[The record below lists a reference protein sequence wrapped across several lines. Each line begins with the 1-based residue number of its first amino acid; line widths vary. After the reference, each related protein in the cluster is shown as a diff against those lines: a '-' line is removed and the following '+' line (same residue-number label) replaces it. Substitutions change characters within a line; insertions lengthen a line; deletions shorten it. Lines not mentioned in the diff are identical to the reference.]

1 MNQTHFFFALRIP
14 EETKLIMKK
23 HGEKLKERIP
33 FSRWV
38 HHEDLHITL
47 AFLGDAP
54 SEKLLIAEKNVK
66 EALKN
71 SNTFNLQINQL
82 GIFGRVESPRIFWAD
97 TSESRELQDLRKK
110 VYTACV
116 DAGFQLETRPFR
128 PHITIARKWKGE
140 EGFQMELLEIW
151 KKLQPEPLMFDA
163 AEVVLYQTHLHKTPK
178 YEPITRFPLTSLSL

>member
-23 HGEKLKERIP
+23 YGEKLKESIP
-33 FSRWV
+33 FSLWV

-54 SEKLLIAEKNVK
+54 SEKLLLAEKNVK
-66 EALKN
+66 VALGN

-82 GIFGRVESPRIFWAD
+82 GIFGRKESPRIFFAD

-110 VYTACV
+110 VFMACEE
-116 DAGFQLETRPFR
+116 AGFQLETRPFR

-140 EGFQMELLEIW
+140 GEFQMEFLEIW
-151 KKLQPEPLMFDA
+151 KELQPEPLMFDA
-163 AEVVLYQTHLHKTPK
+163 AEVVLYQTNLHKTPK
-178 YEPITRFPLTSLSL
+178 YEPITRFPLTTLSL